1 MKGISH
7 FIIEVKNPFKDTID
21 VGAVKLFVDKKISR
35 DRASNRFGKI
45 ISLPVFGDET
55 ILKEGYEIIFDAT
68 ILYQQIYKEGVQES
82 IHLVNK
88 EKSWYKIESD
98 LIILYREKKSASWKG
113 YKDNLMVSFI
123 KEDPLDKV
131 ISWKKKEDDFYDSEK
146 VKTYLTD
153 EAGQWPMAS
162 KPLIITEPIKKTTV
176 KGKAIVKYNNDFLEE
191 QGVSNGQEIFIN
203 PSCGIPF
210 FFKNETVY
218 WIRSKDVLAV

>member
-7 FIIEVKNPFKDTID
+7 FIIEVKNPFKDTIS
-21 VGAVKLFVDKKISR
+21 VGAVELFVDKKISR
-35 DRASNRFGKI
+35 DRASNRFGSI
-45 ISLPVFGDET
+45 VSLPAFGGET
-55 ILKEGYEIIFDAT
+55 ILKKSFEIIFDAT

-98 LIILYREKKSASWKG
+98 MIILYRENENSEWKG
-113 YKDNLMVSFI
+113 CNDNLMVSFI
-123 KEDPLDKV
+123 KE
-131 ISWKKKEDDFYDSEK
+131 
-146 VKTYLTD
+146 
-153 EAGQWPMAS
+153 EAKIVSG
-162 KPLIITEPIKKTTV
+162 IITGPAKEKIV
-176 KGKAIVKYNNDFLEE
+176 KGKAIVKYNNDFLAE
-191 QGVSNGQEIFIN
+191 QGVVNGQEIFIN

>member
-7 FIIEVKNPFKDTID
+7 FIIEVKNPFKDTIE

-45 ISLPVFGDET
+45 ISLPVFGKET

-98 LIILYREKKSASWKG
+98 LIILYRKNESAAWKG

-123 KEDPLDKV
+123 KEESKV
-131 ISWKKKEDDFYDSEK
+131 FSGILTGPAKEK
-146 VKTYLTD
+146 L
-153 EAGQWPMAS
+153 
-162 KPLIITEPIKKTTV
+162 V

-191 QGVSNGQEIFIN
+191 QGVINGQEIFIN

-210 FFKNETVY
+210 FFKKETVY

>member
-7 FIIEVKNPFKDTID
+7 FIIEVKNPFKDTIE

-45 ISLPVFGDET
+45 ISLPVFGKET

-98 LIILYREKKSASWKG
+98 LIILYRENEISEWKG

-123 KEDPLDKV
+123 KEESKV
-131 ISWKKKEDDFYDSEK
+131 FSGILTGPAKEK
-146 VKTYLTD
+146 L
-153 EAGQWPMAS
+153 
-162 KPLIITEPIKKTTV
+162 V

-191 QGVSNGQEIFIN
+191 QGVINGQEIFIN